1 MATLPENY
9 SYSAEHEW
17 VDAPADEV
25 EGATVKVGVTS
36 VATER
41 LGEVVF
47 AELPE
52 VGDTVTAGEP
62 CGEIESTKS
71 VSDLY
76 SPVTGTVAEV
86 NEDIHDD
93 YEVINSDPFG
103 DGWLFAV
110 TVDEAGELVD
120 AATYSA
126 DNGVEED

>member
-1 MATLPENY
+1 MSSLPENF

-17 VDAPADEV
+17 IDAAADEAV
-25 EGATVKVGVTS
+25 GKTVKVGVTS

-52 VGDTVTAGEP
+52 VGDTVTAREP

-76 SPVTGTVAEV
+76 SPVTGTVTAV
-86 NEDIHDD
+86 NDDVHDN
-93 YEVINSDPFG
+93 YEVINDDPFG
-103 DGWLFAV
+103 EGWLYEV
-110 TVDEAGELVD
+110 EVDEVGELVD
-120 AATYSA
+120 AATYAA
-126 DNGVEED
+126 DNGVE

>member
-1 MATLPENY
+1 MANLPQDF

-17 VDAPADEV
+17 IDCPADEAP
-25 EGATVKVGVTS
+25 GATVKVGVTS

-47 AELPE
+47 AELPA
-52 VGDTVTAGEP
+52 VGDQVTAGEP

-86 NEDIHDD
+86 NESVHDD
-93 YEVINSDPFG
+93 YEVINADPFG
-103 DGWLFAV
+103 AGWLFSV
-110 TVDEAGELVD
+110 TVDDVGELVD
-120 AATYSA
+120 ATSYAA
-126 DNGVEED
+126 ANGIEA